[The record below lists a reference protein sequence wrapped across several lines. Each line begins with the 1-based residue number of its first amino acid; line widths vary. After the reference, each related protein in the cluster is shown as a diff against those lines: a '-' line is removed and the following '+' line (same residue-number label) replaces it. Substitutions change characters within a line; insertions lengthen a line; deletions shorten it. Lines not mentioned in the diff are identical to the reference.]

1 VILINAVATRGG
13 DGVVKLSIFCVY
25 NAKVGDFV
33 LLLQG
38 PSPVVEL
45 KDLLVCRQQ
54 DGVTYL
60 YLLICL
66 SGLLFS
72 VSLIKFVSFSY

>member
-1 VILINAVATRGG
+1 MQWQQEVETALQNCQFFVFII
-13 DGVVKLSIFCVY
+13 
-25 NAKVGDFV
+25 AKVGDFV

-54 DGVTYL
+54 DGVSYL

-72 VSLIKFVSFSY
+72 VSLINFV